1 MTIASINSVPEVSI
15 ASFNGV
21 AKANIGSIDGQSFPT
36 DSISLSAGSLYY
48 DIYAVAYAAD
58 FVIVTSS
65 GGWTAAIQ
73 DDPGNIL
80 NSFTTNGSDGDPL
93 QVSVE
98 PNTTIQDCHSAT
110 IRVTRGTV
118 YEDLVIYQDGTVLT
132 CS

>member
-21 AKANIGSIDGQSFPT
+21 SKAAIGSIDGQSFPT

-48 DIYAVAYAAD
+48 DTLGVAYADD
-58 FVIVTSS
+58 FIIVTSS

-80 NSFTTNGSDGDPL
+80 TSFTTSGVNGDPL
-93 QVSVE
+93 QVAVE

-132 CS
+132 C

>member
-21 AKANIGSIDGQSFPT
+21 SKAAIGSIDGQSFPT
-36 DSISLSAGSLYY
+36 DSISLSAPALHY
-48 DIYAVAYAAD
+48 DTYGVPYTDD

-65 GGWTAAIQ
+65 GSWTASVQ

-80 NSFTTNGSDGDPL
+80 NSFTPSGVNGDPL

-98 PNTTIQDCHSAT
+98 PNTIIQDCHSAT
-110 IRVTRGTV
+110 IRVTRGMV
-118 YEDLVIYQDGTVLT
+118 YEDLTIFQDGTVLT
-132 CS
+132 C

>member
-21 AKANIGSIDGQSFPT
+21 SKAAIGSIDGQQFPG
-36 DSISLSAGSLYY
+36 DSISLSSGSIHY
-48 DIYAVAYAAD
+48 DIYGIAYGD
-58 FVIVTSS
+58 DWVQVYSS
-65 GGWTAAIQ
+65 GGWTAAVFE
-73 DDPGNIL
+73 DTYNIL
-80 NSFTTNGSDGDPL
+80 NSFTTSGVNGDPL

-98 PNTTIQDCHSAT
+98 PNTIIPDCHSAI

>member
-1 MTIASINSVPEVSI
+1 MTIASINSVPESSI

-21 AKANIGSIDGQSFPT
+21 SRAAIESIDGQQFPG
-36 DSISLSAGSLYY
+36 DSISLSAGSIYY
-48 DIYAVAYAAD
+48 DAYGVPYADD

-65 GGWTAAIQ
+65 GAWSAAIQ

-80 NSFTTNGSDGDPL
+80 NSFTTSGVNGDPL

-98 PNTTIQDCHSAT
+98 PNTTTLLHSAT

-118 YEDLVIYQDGTVLT
+118 YEDLTIYQDIQD
-132 CS
+132 